1 MNIKEKEMDALI
13 EAMIPFG
20 IIIAILIIIGCCLW
34 IYLKY
39 LTMKELQAKYNAYTL
54 IAQEEELLIK
64 TKQEEEK
71 RNKEYH
77 NKQMELIN
85 IQIADAKR
93 PKPITND
100 NTNKNVPL
108 NPANTTR
115 LTNNN
120 YTKRFNGGSTK

>member
-1 MNIKEKEMDALI
+1 MDAFI
-13 EAMIPFG
+13 ETMIPFG
-20 IIIAILIIIGCCLW
+20 IIIAILIITGCCLW

-39 LTMKELQAKYNAYTL
+39 LTMKELQAEYNAYTL

-64 TKQEEEK
+64 AKQDEEK

-85 IQIADAKR
+85 IQIADAKK
-93 PKPITND
+93 PKPIANN
-100 NTNKNVPL
+100 NTNQTIQSK
-108 NPANTTR
+108 PANTAK

-120 YTKRFNGGSTK
+120 ITSRFNGGITK

>member
-1 MNIKEKEMDALI
+1 MDAFI
-13 EAMIPFG
+13 ETMIPFG
-20 IIIAILIIIGCCLW
+20 IIIAILIITGCCLW

-39 LTMKELQAKYNAYTL
+39 LTIKELQAEYNAYTL

-64 TKQEEEK
+64 AKQDEEK

-85 IQIADAKR
+85 IQIADAKK
-93 PKPITND
+93 PKPIANN
-100 NTNKNVPL
+100 NTNQTVQSK
-108 NPANTTR
+108 PAIAAR

-120 YTKRFNGGSTK
+120 IATRFNGGINK